1 MKASE
6 ARKIAIEAN
15 NSVETEEY
23 SEIIECIIKR
33 SKLGDV
39 SIYYYDRIS
48 YEVLERLK
56 HDGYEFS
63 DEEDNQREGYSIK
76 ISW

>member
-6 ARKIAIEAN
+6 ARQIAIEAS
-15 NSVETEEY
+15 NSAETEEY
-23 SEIIECIIKR
+23 SEIIECIIKHA
-33 SKLGDV
+33 KIGEV

-48 YEVLERLK
+48 YAVLGRLK
-56 HDGYEFS
+56 DDGYTFS